1 MFRAYDTHRE
11 TPPVASPSSPCRLGV
26 EYGWAVGNV
35 RVLVLCHLW
44 QRVVRLQDGEGLAEE
59 RQGLALQQLAYQDEN
74 DHYSTKCKKYQIEIL
89 LQWIRDPVD
98 ALPDGVDRE
107 VPLVEVPAQV
117 VKGLLAQG
125 RAHACE
131 FRKLY

>member
-1 MFRAYDTHRE
+1 M
-11 TPPVASPSSPCRLGV
+11 
-26 EYGWAVGNV
+26 

-44 QRVVRLQDGEGLAEE
+44 QRIVRLQDGEGLAEE
-59 RQGLALQQLAYQDEN
+59 RQGLALQQLADQDEN